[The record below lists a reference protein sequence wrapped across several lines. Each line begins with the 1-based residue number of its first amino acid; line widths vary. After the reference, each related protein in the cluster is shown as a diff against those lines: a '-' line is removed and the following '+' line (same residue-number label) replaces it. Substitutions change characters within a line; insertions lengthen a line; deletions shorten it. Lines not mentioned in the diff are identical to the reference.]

1 MEIDH
6 MIYNKVTNEDIFF
19 RKKTF
24 LRAYEFISGEI
35 RPKQSEQ
42 FIKSKSKFKKPKL
55 PSICK
60 GRKAKPMFY
69 ICMHVC
75 VCMYASVLFHDLRT
89 CI

>member
-1 MEIDH
+1 

-60 GRKAKPMFY
+60 GRKAIPMFY
-69 ICMHVC
+69 ICMHAC
-75 VCMYASVLFHDLRT
+75 VCMYVCMHLSCFMICVRVF
-89 CI
+89 